1 MKETINK
8 YADWQLAKRVLSLA
22 GPYRTILYLSGFLA
36 VLLAP
41 ISILRPYLVQRTVDD
56 CIISQQGE
64 GLLFMISLLFAALIL
79 QGIIYYIFSY
89 ATAWLGQS
97 VIKDLRVRVFNHIN
111 QLRLTYFDTTPIGT
125 STTRTINDIETI
137 NTVFSQGFITI
148 LADLLTLFF
157 VLGIM
162 FWSSW
167 KVTLICLSTIPFL
180 IIATYLFKEAV
191 KKSYEIVRSQV
202 SHMNAF
208 LQERIT
214 GMSVVQVFNAEEKEM
229 NNFGAINHK
238 YAKANIN
245 AVFYYAV
252 FFPVV
257 EILSATSLG
266 LMVWYG
272 ASSVLEGSVTL
283 GVLVAFPLYIGML
296 FRPIRILADKF
307 NTLQMGLIVAKRI
320 FTVLDD
326 TNNTKNEGKQQ
337 TESLEGAVRFDQVY
351 FSYQQDIPKEK
362 VDKWTLKDV
371 SFDIKKGETLAIVGS
386 TGAGK
391 TTIINIL
398 SRFYEVHDGQITID
412 GILLQDYDLYA
423 LRSCIAV
430 VLQDVF
436 LFSGS
441 VFENITLKAPHINRE
456 KVIEAAKMIGAHEF
470 ILKLPG
476 AYDYQVM
483 ERGATLSMGQRQLI
497 SFVRALVFDPAILI
511 LDEATSSV
519 DPETERT
526 IQYAIQQLIA
536 KRTSIIIAHRLS
548 TIQNADNIML
558 LDAGQIKE
566 FGNHQDLMQIE
577 GGIYRDMVHTAYKIE
592 A

>member
-1 MKETINK
+1 
-8 YADWQLAKRVLSLA
+8 
-22 GPYRTILYLSGFLA
+22 
-36 VLLAP
+36 
-41 ISILRPYLVQRTVDD
+41 
-56 CIISQQGE
+56 
-64 GLLFMISLLFAALIL
+64 
-79 QGIIYYIFSY
+79 
-89 ATAWLGQS
+89 
-97 VIKDLRVRVFNHIN
+97 
-111 QLRLTYFDTTPIGT
+111 
-125 STTRTINDIETI
+125 
-137 NTVFSQGFITI
+137 
-148 LADLLTLFF
+148 
-157 VLGIM
+157 M

-326 TNNTKNEGKQQ
+326 TNNTKNDGKQQ
-337 TESLEGAVRFDQVY
+337 TDSLEGTVRFDQVY

-441 VFENITLKAPHINRE
+441 VFENITLKAPHISRE

-483 ERGATLSMGQRQLI
+483 ERFTVVYTD
-497 SFVRALVFDPAILI
+497 VR
-511 LDEATSSV
+511 
-519 DPETERT
+519 
-526 IQYAIQQLIA
+526 
-536 KRTSIIIAHRLS
+536 
-548 TIQNADNIML
+548 
-558 LDAGQIKE
+558 IK
-566 FGNHQDLMQIE
+566 
-577 GGIYRDMVHTAYKIE
+577 
-592 A
+592 

>member
-22 GPYRTILYLSGFLA
+22 GPYRTVLYLSGFLA

-272 ASSVLEGSVTL
+272 ASSVLEG
-283 GVLVAFPLYIGML
+283 
-296 FRPIRILADKF
+296 
-307 NTLQMGLIVAKRI
+307 
-320 FTVLDD
+320 
-326 TNNTKNEGKQQ
+326 
-337 TESLEGAVRFDQVY
+337 
-351 FSYQQDIPKEK
+351 
-362 VDKWTLKDV
+362 
-371 SFDIKKGETLAIVGS
+371 
-386 TGAGK
+386 
-391 TTIINIL
+391 
-398 SRFYEVHDGQITID
+398 
-412 GILLQDYDLYA
+412 
-423 LRSCIAV
+423 
-430 VLQDVF
+430 
-436 LFSGS
+436 
-441 VFENITLKAPHINRE
+441 
-456 KVIEAAKMIGAHEF
+456 
-470 ILKLPG
+470 
-476 AYDYQVM
+476 
-483 ERGATLSMGQRQLI
+483 TLSIAGPLKQKKNLNLRK
-497 SFVRALVFDPAILI
+497 RKLV
-511 LDEATSSV
+511 V
-519 DPETERT
+519 
-526 IQYAIQQLIA
+526 
-536 KRTSIIIAHRLS
+536 II
-548 TIQNADNIML
+548 
-558 LDAGQIKE
+558 
-566 FGNHQDLMQIE
+566 
-577 GGIYRDMVHTAYKIE
+577 
-592 A
+592 